1 MSMYPH
7 LENSNAEATR
17 RIQAIAAR
25 DPAFLIGQTARLLEA
40 VKYNIYALD
49 PDDIMQLISDF
60 RHVSLAPLA
69 SLPLDELATE
79 LAKHIT
85 NPRLAAEIAEFET
98 IEAVL
103 LVVALDC
110 FFADER
116 NHPGRPVT
124 LEALAPF
131 FPVVGIDQE

>member
-1 MSMYPH
+1 MYPQ
-7 LENSNAEATR
+7 LANSNPEATR
-17 RIQAIAAR
+17 RIQAIAAH

-40 VKYNIYALD
+40 IKFNIYALD
-49 PDDIMQLISDF
+49 PDGVIQLISDF
-60 RHVSLAPLA
+60 RHVSLAPLS

-85 NPRLAAEIAEFET
+85 DPHLSAEIAEFET
-98 IEAVL
+98 IQAIL

-116 NHPGRPVT
+116 NHPGRPIT
-124 LEALAPF
+124 LEAVTPF
-131 FPVVGIDQE
+131 FPVAGIDQV